1 MRKGRPKVALIVTTD
16 ERQRLESL
24 AHRSRSAAALARRA
38 RIILA
43 CADGADS
50 KVVARRLHVTPGT
63 VCKWRG
69 RFVVNRL
76 DGLYDEPRPGAK
88 RTITDAQVE
97 EVIIRT
103 LETTP
108 PGATHWSTR
117 EMAKAVGLS
126 HTAISRMWH
135 TFGLQPHRTETFK
148 LSNDPLLV
156 EKVRDIVGLYL
167 DPPAHAAV
175 FCVDEKPQIQALDR
189 TQPLLPMQPGQVE
202 RRTHDYKRHGT
213 TTLFA
218 ALNAKTSEV
227 ITQFH
232 QRHRSAQFREFLD
245 LIDAQVPRRLD
256 VHIIMDNYSTHK
268 TALIRKWF
276 AKRPRFHVHFTPT
289 YSSWL
294 SLVER
299 WFAEL
304 TMKQIRR
311 GAYRSVA
318 QLKAASR
325 PSSRRIRQTRS
336 PSSGRSRPMRS
347 WRASLDLPS
356 GPSMRGPHNKFHEPW
371 LRDTSASAGRSA
383 CGSRS
388 AAAPDS
394 TSRRTPRSASR
405 WTRPPF
411 RSPP

>member
-1 MRKGRPKVALIVTTD
+1 MRTGRRKAPLSLTVD
-16 ERQRLESL
+16 EQQRLESL

-43 CADGADS
+43 CAEGTDG
-50 KVVARRLHVTPGT
+50 KVVARRLHVTPAT
-63 VCKWRG
+63 VSKWRG
-69 RFVVNRL
+69 RFVRERL

-88 RTITDAQVE
+88 RKITDEQVE
-97 EVIIRT
+97 AVVIRT
-103 LETTP
+103 LETKP
-108 PGATHWSTR
+108 QGATHWSTR
-117 EMAKAVGLS
+117 SMGKAMGLDRM
-126 HTAISRMWH
+126 AISRIWH
-135 TFGLQPHRTETFK
+135 AFGLQPHRSETFK

-167 DPPAHAAV
+167 DPPQHAAV

-189 TQPLLPMQPGQVE
+189 TQPLLPMQPGQIE

-218 ALNAKTSEV
+218 ALDAKTSEV

-245 LIDAQVPRRLD
+245 LIDRQVPASLD

-268 TALIRKWF
+268 TPLIRNWF

-289 YSSWL
+289 YGSWL

-304 TMKQIRR
+304 TNKQLRR
-311 GAYRSVA
+311 GAFKSVP
-318 QLKAASR
+318 QLKAAILEFIAAHQADPKPFVWTKSADQILASIARFAQRTANLRAAQYVSR
-325 PSSRRIRQTRS
+325 T
-336 PSSGRSRPMRS
+336 
-347 WRASLDLPS
+347 
-356 GPSMRGPHNKFHEPW
+356 
-371 LRDTSASAGRSA
+371 TV
-383 CGSRS
+383 
-388 AAAPDS
+388 AAH
-394 TSRRTPRSASR
+394 
-405 WTRPPF
+405 
-411 RSPP
+411 